1 MKGRATAHG
10 WRRTAMRQRFPILSL
25 ILLPALAVLGLARA
39 APMAGALPVI
49 PATQGHYLVGCGGCH
64 GIQGRSGREVVPDLA
79 GQVGYFLCTPEGR
92 DYLVRLPNVAFANLS
107 SEDLARM
114 MNFVVFTFGG
124 ASVPANSR
132 PYTTAE
138 IAALR
143 ANPLRVA
150 DLHSY
155 RAQIVRA
162 VTRACPAAAGL
173 HGYDVA
179 QAAREGQ

>member
-1 MKGRATAHG
+1 
-10 WRRTAMRQRFPILSL
+10 MRHRSPILSL
-25 ILLPALAVLGLARA
+25 AAVPVLALPVVALSVLALLGLARA
-39 APMAGALPVI
+39 APTAGALPVI
-49 PATQGHYLVGCGGCH
+49 PAVQGHYLMGCGGCH

-124 ASVPANSR
+124 ASVPTNSR
-132 PYTTAE
+132 PYSTAE

-143 ANPLRVA
+143 ARPLRMA
-150 DLHSY
+150 DLHGY
-155 RAQIVRA
+155 RDQVVRA
-162 VTRACPAAAGL
+162 VVQACPAAAGL

-179 QAAREGQ
+179 QAARVGP

>member
-1 MKGRATAHG
+1 
-10 WRRTAMRQRFPILSL
+10 MRLRFPILFL
-25 ILLPALAVLGLARA
+25 AILPVQGPARA
-39 APMAGALPVI
+39 GPVASPLPVI
-49 PATQGHYLVGCGGCH
+49 PAVQGHYLMGCGGCH

-107 SEDLARM
+107 SADLARM

-143 ANPLRVA
+143 ADPLRTA
-150 DLHSY
+150 DLHGY
-155 RAQIVRA
+155 RDQIVRA
-162 VTRACPAAAGL
+162 VTRACPAAAAL

-179 QAAREGQ
+179 QAAREGQYTGAGPAR